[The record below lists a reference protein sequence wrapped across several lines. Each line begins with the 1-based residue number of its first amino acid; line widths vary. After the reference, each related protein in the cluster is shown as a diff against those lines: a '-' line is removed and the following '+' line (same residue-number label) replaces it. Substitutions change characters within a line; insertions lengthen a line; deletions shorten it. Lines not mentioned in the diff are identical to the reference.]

1 MFYLKD
7 NQSTMESKIV
17 TQAENYIFDSLVF
30 DAPLLLN
37 QRRGFLCMKQNL
49 SSLQF
54 KSFRLIKDRS

>member
-30 DAPLLLN
+30 DAPLLRN
-37 QRRGFLCMKQNL
+37 QRRSF
-49 SSLQF
+49 SLHEA
-54 KSFRLIKDRS
+54 

>member
-37 QRRGFLCMKQNL
+37 QRRSFLCMKQNL
-49 SSLQF
+49 SSLQYN
-54 KSFRLIKDRS
+54 SFRLIKDRS